1 MSDVISS
8 ISSAL
13 PIELLAALVLYG
25 AGYITN
31 EIFDRMNGDRKT
43 KLLTRQTE
51 IAFKAIELAEKKYPR
66 KGQGAEKLS
75 FASHYLL
82 ANAKIRKYA
91 VAQAF
96 ILQCFPLTNYAHD

>member
-1 MSDVISS
+1 MSS

-13 PIELLAALVLYG
+13 PIELLVALVLYA

-51 IAFKAIELAEKKYPR
+51 IAFEAIELAEKKYPR
-66 KGQGAEKLS
+66 KGQGAKKLS

-82 ANAKIRKYA
+82 VNAKIRKYD
-91 VAQAF
+91 VDQAL